1 MFLCKNEPDQ
11 LVVARKGS
19 PLVIGVGQSE
29 YFVAS
34 DATPIVEY
42 TKNVIYLNDDDV
54 AILKRDE
61 MILKTIKNTPVSLSI
76 QQVDIDI
83 EKSRKAVS
91 HISC

>member
-1 MFLCKNEPDQ
+1 M
-11 LVVARKGS
+11 
-19 PLVIGVGQSE
+19 IGVGQSE

-61 MILKTIKNTPVSLSI
+61 MILKTIKNTPVSGKQSG
-76 QQVDIDI
+76 
-83 EKSRKAVS
+83 S
-91 HISC
+91 